1 MVPVDLVTLADLQAG
16 VVTRDQALG
25 HGLGRSAICRL
36 VRDDVWRRVSPG
48 IFLTAPVAP
57 SWDALAWCG
66 VLIGGGS
73 SRLGGLAAAYL
84 HGMTG
89 QPPGPILV
97 LVPANRA
104 GPTVRGPWVFR
115 RERPGARSPRTVGS
129 PPRLTVEDTVLDLI
143 AEARDAKTVVHWVTS
158 AVQDRLTTPEQL
170 RRAARRRRALPNRRA
185 LSVLIDDVAAG
196 ARSVLEIDYLRKVE
210 RRHGLPAGRRQDRQ
224 RGTEVDVYYDDY
236 AMLVELDGR
245 RGHTGAGRF
254 RDMRRDNAAAR
265 QGLLTLRYGYAD
277 VHDRACEVAFEVG
290 GILASRGWP
299 GTVDR
304 CDWCRAIFSLS

>member
-1 MVPVDLVTLADLQAG
+1 MVPADLLTLADLQAG
-16 VVTRDQALG
+16 IVTREQALG
-25 HGLGRSAICRL
+25 HGLRRAALYRL
-36 VRDDVWRRVSPG
+36 VRDDIWRRVSPG

-57 SWDALAWCG
+57 SWAALAWCG
-66 VLIGGGS
+66 VLIGGGT

-84 HGMTG
+84 HGLAG
-89 QPPGPILV
+89 LPPGPILV
-97 LVPANRA
+97 LVPATRA
-104 GPTVRGPWVFR
+104 RPTVSGPWVFR
-115 RERPGARSPRTVGS
+115 RERAGARSPRTVGS
-129 PPRLTVEDTVLDLI
+129 PPRLTVEDTVLDLV
-143 AEARDAKTVVHWVTS
+143 AEARDAKTVAHWVTT

-170 RRAARRRRALPNRRA
+170 RRAAGRRRALANRRV

-196 ARSVLEIDYLRKVE
+196 ARSVLEVDYLRNVE
-210 RRHGLPAGRRQDRQ
+210 RHHGLPVGRRQDRQ

-290 GILASRGWP
+290 AILASRGWP
-299 GTVDR
+299 GTVGR
-304 CDWCRAIFSLS
+304 CDWCRRVA